1 MKDPLRAI
9 PGVGP
14 SIAADLRAIGV
25 NDPTGLRGKNP
36 ERLYA
41 RSNALSGVVQDR
53 CLLYVFRCAVY
64 FANTSRHQPE
74 LLKWWNWSDA
84 ALASTSSRRRS
95 SRPPTAPRRPASSAR
110 R

>member
-1 MKDPLRAI
+1 MSKTTPDPLRAI

-14 SIAADLRAIGV
+14 SIAADLRALGIK
-25 NDPTGLRGKNP
+25 DPTALRGKNP

-41 RSNALSGVVQDR
+41 RSNALRGAVQDR

-74 LLKWWNWSDA
+74 LLKWWNWSDD
-84 ALASTSSRRRS
+84 ALSRRR
-95 SRPPTAPRRPASSAR
+95 
-110 R
+110 